1 MIYLIL
7 LLGTILR
14 LISLNQSLWLDEAT
28 SALVAKMPLAYIFT
42 KFLPGD
48 FHPLLYYLIL
58 KYWVNVFGSSE
69 VSLRIPSVIF
79 GVLTIYFVYLIVRK
93 ISDKKTALIASS
105 FSATSGLL
113 IYYSQEARMY
123 SLAALLVCISIYLF
137 IEKKW
142 MWFSILLILI
152 GMTDYV
158 SLLILPVFW
167 IFGKK
172 DIKKMFLAHIPLI
185 LAFALW
191 SPIFI
196 SQLRTGF
203 SITGTAWWQILGVA
217 SFKNA
222 ALIPVKFILGRIS
235 FDDNILY
242 TAVVVFAAG
251 LFGYL
256 LFKAKK
262 TSNLIWMWLI
272 VPIIL
277 GIFLSFKIPTLSYF
291 RFLFC
296 LPALYI
302 LVAAGIEKSG
312 RYKKLFLII
321 ILIINILSS
330 LYYLLNPN
338 FWREDWRLAV
348 KTIGFDIVVLPSDS
362 QGEALQYYGKAN
374 QIVYYK
380 DFNGGPK
387 QIWLSRYVATIFDPG
402 DLAAKK
408 IESLGYNMTGE
419 YNFNGVVM
427 DKYAHRN

>member
-1 MIYLIL
+1 
-7 LLGTILR
+7 
-14 LISLNQSLWLDEAT
+14 
-28 SALVAKMPLAYIFT
+28 
-42 KFLPGD
+42 
-48 FHPLLYYLIL
+48 
-58 KYWVNVFGSSE
+58 
-69 VSLRIPSVIF
+69 
-79 GVLTIYFVYLIVRK
+79 
-93 ISDKKTALIASS
+93 
-105 FSATSGLL
+105 
-113 IYYSQEARMY
+113 
-123 SLAALLVCISIYLF
+123 
-137 IEKKW
+137 
-142 MWFSILLILI
+142 
-152 GMTDYV
+152 
-158 SLLILPVFW
+158 
-167 IFGKK
+167 
-172 DIKKMFLAHIPLI
+172 MFLAHIPLI

-321 ILIINILSS
+321 ISIINILSS
-330 LYYLLNPN
+330 Y
-338 FWREDWRLAV
+338 
-348 KTIGFDIVVLPSDS
+348 
-362 QGEALQYYGKAN
+362 
-374 QIVYYK
+374 
-380 DFNGGPK
+380 
-387 QIWLSRYVATIFDPG
+387 TIF
-402 DLAAKK
+402 
-408 IESLGYNMTGE
+408 
-419 YNFNGVVM
+419 
-427 DKYAHRN
+427 